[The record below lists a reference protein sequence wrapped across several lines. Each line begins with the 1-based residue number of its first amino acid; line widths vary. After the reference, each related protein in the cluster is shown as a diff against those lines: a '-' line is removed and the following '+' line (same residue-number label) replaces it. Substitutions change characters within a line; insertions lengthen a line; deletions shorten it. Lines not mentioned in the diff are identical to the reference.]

1 VTAVVDPPADTAAEV
16 PPWRRVARRVR
27 RNRLGVAAIA
37 FVLLVSAVA
46 IVAPALERY
55 DPRQQFFSTSSLLNP
70 QSGEIVRTTISDKN
84 EGPSGQ
90 HWLGTDGEG
99 RDTMSRLIDGSRAS
113 MEVSLTVVL
122 LALLAALPLGLVAGY
137 FGKWPDAI
145 ISRCMDAIF
154 SFPPLTLALAVDV
167 LLGPQ
172 LLTVAVAIA
181 IVFVP
186 GFVRIIRGQ
195 VIALREEPFI
205 EASRTIGA
213 SERRMLVK
221 HVLPNIAPP
230 LIVQSAIGFGY
241 ALLSEAGLSV
251 LGFGPPGHVSWGQM
265 LESAYQSLLSS
276 TWPIIP
282 PGLAITLTVLSFNL
296 IGDALRDAFGREV
309 MVSRAGVSS

>member
-1 VTAVVDPPADTAAEV
+1 MTQLAERTV
-16 PPWRRVARRVR
+16 EPGDAPPWRRVARRVR

-37 FVLLVSAVA
+37 FVLLVTAVA
-46 IVAPALERY
+46 MVAPALEPY
-55 DPRQQFFSTSSLLNP
+55 DPHTQFFSTSQVLSP
-70 QSGEIVRTTISDKN
+70 QTGEIQKTTISEKN
-84 EGPSGQ
+84 QGPQGQ

-99 RDTMSRLIDGSRAS
+99 RDIAARLIDGSRAS
-113 MEVSLTVVL
+113 MTVSLIVVV
-122 LALLAALPLGLVAGY
+122 LALLAALPLGLISGR
-137 FGKWPDAI
+137 WPDAV

-154 SFPPLTLALAVDV
+154 AFPPLTLALAVDV
-167 LLGPQ
+167 LLGPK
-172 LLTVAVAIA
+172 LLTVAIAIA

-195 VIALREEPFI
+195 VLALRQEPFI

-221 HVLPNIAPP
+221 HILPNIAPP
-230 LIVQSAIGFGY
+230 LIVQSAIAFGY

-265 LESAYQSLLSS
+265 LESAYQNLLSS
-276 TWPIIP
+276 SWPIIP

-309 MVSRAGVSS
+309 MVSGTGVSS